1 MNIKPVVLPIFHHT
15 DESYDQMKL
24 LNIDTPLEEVEVRKV
39 KFFSIVAISPYT
51 DEHGKQYTSIHANG
65 SEYICAL
72 TPEEVDKK
80 IVSLSHG

>member
-15 DESYDQMKL
+15 DESYDAMRL
-24 LNIDTPLEEVEVRKV
+24 LDKEVPLEEVEVRKV

-51 DEHGKQYTSIHANG
+51 DEKGNNYTSIHANG

-72 TPEEVDKK
+72 APEEVDKK